1 MLTGGELFSNSYF
14 APYRCSYKKVF
25 RKYVANLQE
34 NIHAKALHILRTAFS
49 KKKKKKFRKFAS
61 DHHITLKEM
70 TLSFSFLSLM
80 FLPCLAEI
88 KGSYI
93 KRVCIVKSLT
103 VKSLKEVLGGGA

>member
-1 MLTGGELFSNSYF
+1 MLTGSELFSNSYF

-49 KKKKKKFRKFAS
+49 KKKKKKS
-61 DHHITLKEM
+61 GSLLLIITLLSKKR
-70 TLSFSFLSLM
+70 LSFSFLSLM

>member
-1 MLTGGELFSNSYF
+1 MPKRCIFSEQLF
-14 APYRCSYKKVF
+14 
-25 RKYVANLQE
+25 Q
-34 NIHAKALHILRTAFS
+34 
-49 KKKKKKFRKFAS
+49 KKKKKS
-61 DHHITLKEM
+61 GSLLLIITLLSKKR
-70 TLSFSFLSLM
+70 LSFSFLSL

>member
-1 MLTGGELFSNSYF
+1 MPKRCIFSEQLF
-14 APYRCSYKKVF
+14 
-25 RKYVANLQE
+25 QQ
-34 NIHAKALHILRTAFS
+34 
-49 KKKKKKFRKFAS
+49 KKKKKKKKIRKFAS

>member
-1 MLTGGELFSNSYF
+1 MPKRCIFSEQLF
-14 APYRCSYKKVF
+14 
-25 RKYVANLQE
+25 QQ
-34 NIHAKALHILRTAFS
+34 
-49 KKKKKKFRKFAS
+49 KKKKKKKS
-61 DHHITLKEM
+61 GSLLLIITLLSKKR
-70 TLSFSFLSLM
+70 LSFSFLSLM